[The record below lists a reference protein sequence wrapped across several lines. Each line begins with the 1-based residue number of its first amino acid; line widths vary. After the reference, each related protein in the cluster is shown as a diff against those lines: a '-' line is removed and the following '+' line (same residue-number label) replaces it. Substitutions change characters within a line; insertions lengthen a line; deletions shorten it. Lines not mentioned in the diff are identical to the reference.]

1 MVCTIPSSAE
11 AATSST
17 LTIRNIGLQIVRSL
31 TEIYPDLVST
41 FLGFD
46 WLLSFLHPALQWQSI
61 VLVLDVLSDLLLK
74 HPNNLLFFREGRHFG
89 SWLRDSTQHR
99 RKNDVAR
106 LIPSHQSSLQVN
118 LEVVTLS
125 GFYAMQL
132 LLPELHR
139 LPVTWMSTLSLF
151 LGRRLEGFG
160 HAEALLN
167 LDTVRYN
174 TYRNF
179 K

>member
-99 RKNDVAR
+99 RKIDVAR